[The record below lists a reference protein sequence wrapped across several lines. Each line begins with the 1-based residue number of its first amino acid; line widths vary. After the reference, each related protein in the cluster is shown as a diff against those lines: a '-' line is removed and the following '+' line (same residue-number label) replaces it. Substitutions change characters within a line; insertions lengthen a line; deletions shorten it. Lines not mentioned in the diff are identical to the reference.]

1 MKSSSQPNETVVN
14 PASFAEERG
23 SQPLQCV
30 DHLVM
35 DQQGKRRLPPD
46 AHFREETRAR
56 NLGHAAGHSIYGEDV
71 TERVLPP
78 AAAHSGKEAWLQGS
92 EPRRDLAEQKHEQRA
107 RIWSELNAVPH
118 NALDPHRK
126 VIAYVA
132 KAGFVLGDT
141 AVLSDQLYRSGT
153 PLWLAALVGLSLA
166 VTVVMVGTQCG
177 HEMGAENQRKLRGPA
192 PADSPP
198 AVRTFYD
205 SGDAEV
211 SYKRWLYLAYAA
223 GAAMFLSLFFLGV
236 GSGDPAKLALGYG
249 LLGCVTVAGSVCAEA
264 YATNDAAE
272 NLKAAELG
280 MNETGEALGEFETAE
295 ADSAVARTTATL
307 TEAGARHR
315 SVATSTT
322 VTATADRLPDTPEVA
337 GYIDAGH
344 IPVPP
349 PPPVPVEIPVVAID
363 TVRSNTRSRKRP
375 SYSLNRPVAALQQHS
390 GERRQGNLG
399 AKTSAAP
406 RTSVLDTE
414 PAGRPGR
421 NGAKARAG
429 A

>member
-1 MKSSSQPNETVVN
+1 
-14 PASFAEERG
+14 
-23 SQPLQCV
+23 
-30 DHLVM
+30 
-35 DQQGKRRLPPD
+35 
-46 AHFREETRAR
+46 
-56 NLGHAAGHSIYGEDV
+56 
-71 TERVLPP
+71 VLPP
-78 AAAHSGKEAWLQGS
+78 AAAHAGKEAWLNGS

-107 RIWSELNAVPH
+107 RIWSALNAIPQ

-126 VIAYVA
+126 VIAYSA

-153 PLWLAALVGLSLA
+153 PLWLAAFVGLSLA

-177 HEMGAENQRKLRGPA
+177 HEMGAENQRKLRGSA
-192 PADSPP
+192 PADSPA

-211 SYKRWLYLAYAA
+211 SYKRWLYLAYVA

-236 GSGDPAKLALGYG
+236 GSGDPAQLALGYG

-264 YATNDAAE
+264 YATNDVAE
-272 NLKAAELG
+272 NLRAAELG

-349 PPPVPVEIPVVAID
+349 PPPVPVEIPVVTTD
-363 TVRSNTRSRKRP
+363 TLRPSTRSQKRP
-375 SYSLNRPVAALQQHS
+375 SYSLSRPVAALQQHS
-390 GERRQGNLG
+390 RERRQDNLG

-406 RTSVLDTE
+406 RTSVRDTE

-421 NGAKARAG
+421 NGTKARAG